1 MQKISITLDAVKLRN
16 LVSKRNYTN
25 KEGQE
30 VVLQEVKF
38 DLVELPEE
46 KKKVVYTAEKY
57 VLEKTHFA
65 VAQQTKEEREAK
77 TPPVFVGEGISMK
90 WINEISNIPVH
101 DAQVIGKEETE
112 DDLPF

>member
-38 DLVELPEE
+38 DLVELADD

-65 VAQQTKEEREAK
+65 VAQQTKDEREAK
-77 TPPVFVGEGISMK
+77 TPAVFVGEGISMK

-101 DAQVIGKEETE
+101 DAQVIRKEDE